1 MLKIKKV
8 ISVVIAAA
16 LLCTLVLSGCSS
28 STPATTAAPE
38 TTAAPAETQG
48 QETEAPETE
57 APETETEEVDD
68 GSSYTFSVNTPQPA
82 ESAAGK
88 LLQATC
94 DRITEETGGRLT
106 FDVYFSGQLLTVF
119 DTVSGVSN
127 GLADIA
133 FLPTS
138 TSPDYFPING
148 KLLIL
153 PFLGMPGDD
162 SINDVYATLCEEFPE
177 IEGEVEA
184 QNMKTLST
192 FFFLREDLYFTGD
205 DKVEKVEDFAGKKIG
220 VSNSYVGKLINNA
233 GGAPVTVTQGDV
245 YTTVESGVVDG
256 LVHHDAFIRAG
267 GAVEL
272 FHSVTMFGD
281 EGMVREMGK
290 FFMNLDSYNQLPSTL
305 KKVLEDN
312 FQQLAKDIAAA
323 DLEVSAGV
331 KGQLQGAGCT
341 FTELTEEQVAPFKE
355 AAKAVQDECISE
367 LEGNGIPAQAIFDRL
382 QDLCK

>member
-1 MLKIKKV
+1 MKKMF
-8 ISVVIAAA
+8 SALIAAA
-16 LLCTLVLSGCSS
+16 LMCTLILSGCSGS
-28 STPATTAAPE
+28 APATTAAPE
-38 TTAAPAETQG
+38 TTAAPAQTEQTETQ
-48 QETEAPETE
+48 APETE

-94 DRITEETGGRLT
+94 DRITEESNGRLS
-106 FDVYFSGQLLTVF
+106 FDLYFSGQLLTVF

-184 QNMKTLST
+184 QNMKSLAT
-192 FFFLREDLYFTGD
+192 FFFLREDLYFTSE
-205 DKVEKVEDFAGKKIG
+205 KNVEKVEDFAGLKIA
-220 VSNSYVGKLINNA
+220 VANSYVGKLVNNC

-256 LVHHDAFIRAG
+256 LIHHDAFIRAG

-272 FHSVTMFGD
+272 FKSVTMFGE

-290 FFMNLDSYNQLPSTL
+290 FFMNLDSYNQLPSSL
-305 KKVLEDN
+305 KKILEDN

-323 DLEVSAGV
+323 DIQVSTGV
-331 KGQLQGAGCT
+331 KEQLQASGCV

-367 LEGNGIPAQAIFDRL
+367 LDGNGIPATQIFERL
-382 QDLCK
+382 QELCK